1 MSKQIRQYI
10 GIVTALF
17 VYYFIHEGAHLLY
30 ALFIGVFKQI
40 NFMGLGV
47 QIDVYNERMTSLQLG
62 IFCFV
67 GVLATLTVGYLLT
80 AFAKKICKIKSK
92 LIRAMFYY
100 ITIACLLLDPL
111 YLSFLYSF
119 FGGGDMNGIAL
130 LCPEGLARCLFGMLL
145 VVNGYV
151 FWKLVLPIYRQSFSK

>member
-1 MSKQIRQYI
+1 MLKQIRQYI
-10 GIVTALF
+10 GIMTALF

-40 NFMGLGV
+40 KFMRLGV
-47 QIDVYNERMTSLQLG
+47 PIDVYTEHMTSLQLG
-62 IFCFV
+62 IFCLV
-67 GVLATLTVGYLLT
+67 GALATLSIGYLLT

-92 LIRAMFYY
+92 LFRTMFYY

-130 LCPEGLARCLFGMLL
+130 LCPECLARCLL
-145 VVNGYV
+145 VCY
-151 FWKLVLPIYRQSFSK
+151 L

>member
-10 GIVTALF
+10 GIVTAL
-17 VYYFIHEGAHLLY
+17 VAYYFVHEGAHLLY
-30 ALFIGVFKQI
+30 ALFTGVFKQI
-40 NFMGLGV
+40 NYMKLGV
-47 QIDVYNERMTSLQLG
+47 QIDVYNEHMTSLQLS
-62 IFCFV
+62 IFCLV
-67 GVLATLTVGYLLT
+67 GVLATLTVGYLLA
-80 AFAKKICKIKSK
+80 AFAKKICTIKSK

-100 ITIACLLLDPL
+100 ITMACLFLDPL

-151 FWKLVLPIYRQSFSK
+151 FWKMVLPIYRQSFSK